1 MSEREDMPDRDVEK
15 GDPSHGDH
23 EGAPNYDILE
33 SDAPLRN
40 PSVRAYRVDEDAV
53 LHDLEQEQV
62 FAVTAL
68 ARKMWEHC
76 DGNTPLSEIG
86 RTISE
91 AADAP
96 LPDAPLPEVVG
107 ALRQVASHLRDQGL
121 LSVPDGDRGDSA
133 EPGNA
138 ETLRIV
144 FGAHQVSVRT
154 DVPEFARAVRRVFRG
169 MIGGAPSRTLTPET
183 IDVVTVRSSQDRYHV
198 RGAGGSHAE
207 AGALEGAVRDVKHA
221 VLRRFMEARPDLIW
235 LHAGAATRDGT
246 SVLVAGPWGSG
257 KSTVIAGLC
266 RSGWRYLSDDM
277 APYAP
282 SSGKILPFPT
292 TIAYREP
299 GDRALSRED
308 LAGLPKKHVGL
319 EPERIQEAPVRPAAI
334 FFPTYDP
341 DRSAKT
347 TPRAAAEAAVSLVES
362 CQNAGRYHGDAI
374 GHLCQLAG
382 RVPAFRLRYND
393 RSNTSGLLTSV
404 TE

>member
-1 MSEREDMPDRDVEK
+1 MSERESMPDHDVRK
-15 GDPSHGDH
+15 GNPNHKGH
-23 EGAPNYDILE
+23 EGAPNYDVQE
-33 SDAPLRN
+33 SDTPLRN

-53 LHDLEQEQV
+53 LHDLEREQV

-68 ARKMWEHC
+68 TREMWEHC
-76 DGNTPLSEIG
+76 DGNTSLSEIG
-86 RTISE
+86 RKISE
-91 AADAP
+91 AVDAP

-107 ALRQVASHLRDQGL
+107 ALRRVASHLRDQGL
-121 LSVPDGDRGDSA
+121 LFVPGGGRRNSGGMGNSA
-133 EPGNA
+133 
-138 ETLRIV
+138 TLRIV

-154 DVPEFARAVRRVFRG
+154 DAPEFARAVRRVFRG
-169 MIGGAPSRTLTPET
+169 MLGGASSRTLTPET
-183 IDVVTVRSSQDRYHV
+183 IDVVTVRSSQDRYYV

-207 AGALEGAVRDVKHA
+207 ADALEGAVRDVKHA

-246 SVLVAGPWGSG
+246 SLLVAGPWGSG

-266 RSGWRYLSDDM
+266 RSGWKYLSDDM
-277 APYAP
+277 APYDP
-282 SSGKILPFPT
+282 SSGTILPFPT

-299 GDRALSRED
+299 KGKALSRED
-308 LAGLPKKHVGL
+308 LAGLPKKQVGL
-319 EPERIQEAPVRPAAI
+319 EPERIQEAPVRPKAI

-341 DRSAKT
+341 DRPAKT

-362 CQNAGRYHGDAI
+362 CQNASRHRGDAI
-374 GHLCQLAG
+374 DRLCQLAG